1 MNALASL
8 CKCADSLEHLVLAHD
23 THPKTARADG
33 QNSDLSLMQHVANMT
48 ITAIDSGMFDT
59 GITSR
64 IS

>member
-1 MNALASL
+1 MNTLASL
-8 CKCADSLEHLVLAHD
+8 RKCADSPGHSLPAHD

-33 QNSDLSLMQHVANMT
+33 QNSDLSLVQHVANMT

-59 GITSR
+59 VITSR